1 LSACIRLFLQRPPE
15 MIETLRSLV
24 SQIISDENEDF
35 DLKDRAIFYC
45 KALQYD
51 LADLKKS
58 FDEKNNL
65 DDMFVEEEQIKR
77 V

>member
-1 LSACIRLFLQRPPE
+1 MTACIRLFLQRPPE
-15 MIETLRSLV
+15 MIKTLRSLV
-24 SQIISDENEDF
+24 NQIISDENEDF

-51 LADLKKS
+51 LSDLKKS

-65 DDMFVEEEQIKR
+65 DDMFVEEEQIKK